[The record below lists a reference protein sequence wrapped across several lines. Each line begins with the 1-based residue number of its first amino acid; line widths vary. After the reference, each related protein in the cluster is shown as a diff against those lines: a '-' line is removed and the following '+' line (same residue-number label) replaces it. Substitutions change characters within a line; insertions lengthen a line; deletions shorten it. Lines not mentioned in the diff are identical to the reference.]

1 MIGSRSGMY
10 VGTKRSILTPSAQLG
25 LCEVGGV
32 VTLSLQSCSVK
43 QAVDLGCNTC
53 RATG

>member
-1 MIGSRSGMY
+1 MY
-10 VGTKRSILTPSAQLG
+10 WTPSTLLE

-32 VTLSLQSCSVK
+32 ITLSLQSCSVG

-53 RATG
+53 RATD